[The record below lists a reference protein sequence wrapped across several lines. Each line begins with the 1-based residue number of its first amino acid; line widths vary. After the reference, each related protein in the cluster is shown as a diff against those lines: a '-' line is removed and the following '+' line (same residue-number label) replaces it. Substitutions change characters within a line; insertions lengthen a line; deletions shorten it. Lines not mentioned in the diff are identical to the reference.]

1 MNFKLIT
8 TAILSVAI
16 TAAASVSASAAEVAP
31 SNVEEA
37 RGLVKMFGGQLKP
50 ELQKSMKSGGPVAS
64 VEFCHARAPE
74 IAQSVAEKSGWSVN
88 RVSLKP
94 RGATAQ
100 PDSWETEVLKR
111 FEAEKLAGKEV
122 KTMEFSEVVHEAD
135 KSTFR
140 YMKPLGTA
148 EVCLVCHGT
157 NISEP
162 VKQAIAKY
170 YPEDMATDFKKGDIR
185 GAFSFSK
192 AVN

>member
-1 MNFKLIT
+1 MKFKMIT
-8 TAILSVAI
+8 VAILS
-16 TAAASVSASAAEVAP
+16 ASVLTMSSAMASESTAP
-31 SNVEEA
+31 TAEEA
-37 RGLVKMFGGQLKP
+37 RGLVKMFGGELKP
-50 ELQKSMKSGGPVAS
+50 ALQKSMKAGGPVAS
-64 VEFCHARAPE
+64 VEFCHSKAPE
-74 IAQSVAEKSGWSVN
+74 IAQSVAEKSGWNVN

-100 PDSWETEVLKR
+100 PDAWETAVLER
-111 FEAEKLAGKEV
+111 FEAEKAAGKDV
-122 KTMEFSEVVHEAD
+122 KTMEFSEVVHDAG

-157 NISEP
+157 NVTEP
-162 VKQAIAKY
+162 VRAAIAKY
-170 YPEDMATDFKKGDIR
+170 YPEDEAMGYKKGDIR